1 MQMETWTA
9 DRIRHFMAASRWMG
23 SLAEPLRER
32 LVGMAVVRAYAP
44 GESIYLQDDPPFGL
58 AIVLDGTVRLTRT
71 SLSGRETLVHVGQA
85 GCWFGELA
93 VLLDCPTQVA
103 ATAREPATI
112 LVFPAGPLQRLLSAE
127 PEHYAPLARSA
138 LEHYALLLKQL
149 EQHGHTDVTARIA
162 TKLLIL
168 AAVDRT
174 GLGTTP
180 PRFSLKQSEL
190 AEMVSLS
197 RQTVNGV
204 LTRLAR
210 EGLVELGIGSIT
222 VVNLGALSVLAEDDG
237 SLERIPR
244 AGSR

>member
-1 MQMETWTA
+1 MESWTA
-9 DRIRHFMAASRWMG
+9 DRLRQFMAASRWMG
-23 SLAEPLRER
+23 SLAEPLREH
-32 LVGMAVVRAYAP
+32 LVGMAIVRAFAA

-58 AIVLDGTVRLTRT
+58 ATVLDGTVRLTR
-71 SLSGRETLVHVGQA
+71 SSRSGRETLVHVGQA

-112 LVFPAGPLQRLLSAE
+112 LVFPAGPLQRLLAAE

-138 LEHYALLLKQL
+138 LEHYALLLGQL
-149 EQHGHTDVTARIA
+149 EQFRRPGPTARIA
-162 TKLLIL
+162 TKLLVL

-174 GLGTTP
+174 GLGSTP

-204 LTRLAR
+204 LTRLAH
-210 EGLVELGIGSIT
+210 EGLVELGVGSIT
-222 VVNLGALSVLAEDDG
+222 LVNLDALSALAEDDG
-237 SLERIPR
+237 ERDPHPR
-244 AGSR
+244 ASPR

>member
-1 MQMETWTA
+1 METWTA
-9 DRIRHFMAASRWMG
+9 ERIRQFMAASRWMG

-44 GESIYLQDDPPFGL
+44 GASIYLQDDPPFGL

-71 SLSGRETLVHVGQA
+71 SMSGRETLVHVGQS
-85 GCWFGELA
+85 GFWFGELA

-103 ATAREPATI
+103 ATARERAVL
-112 LVFPAGPLQRLLSAE
+112 LVFPAGPLQRLLSVE

-138 LEHYALLLKQL
+138 LEHYALLLNQL
-149 EQHGHTDVTARIA
+149 EQHRRTGVAARIA

-168 AAVDRT
+168 AAIDRT

-180 PRFSLKQSEL
+180 PRFSVKQSEL

-197 RQTVNGV
+197 RQTVNGT
-204 LTRLAR
+204 LTRFAR
-210 EGLVELGIGSIT
+210 AGLVELGVGSIT
-222 VVNLGALSVLAEDDG
+222 VANLDGLSRLAEADG
-237 SLERIPR
+237 ELEPI
-244 AGSR
+244 